1 MTIDI
6 DPDTVG
12 RLKANA
18 QAVGVSIAVYVE
30 QLISEAESRRL
41 QMAAFRQA
49 VDERLASL
57 NTGESVNGEDVMAQL
72 IAEIDEPDTR
82 SGTR

>member
-6 DPDTVG
+6 DPDTAG

-30 QLISEAESRRL
+30 QLISEAESRRV
-41 QMAAFRQA
+41 QMAVFRQA
-49 VDERLASL
+49 IDERLASL
-57 NTGESVNGEDVMAQL
+57 NAGESMNGEDVMAQL
-72 IAEIDEPDTR
+72 I
-82 SGTR
+82 G